1 MTSNFG
7 ELQKF
12 GKEQLEVAS
21 SMAASIAKGFQ
32 TIATETTSFSKKSMD
47 SNSAY
52 VEKLLGANSLDKAIQ
67 IQSEYAKSA
76 YEDFVAQATKI
87 GDLYANLAKQA
98 FKPVESVFAN
108 MQAVVSPEVHAAPTP
123 EIQAVVSPEIPAVV
137 SPKPNV
143 ASAKSNVVS
152 AKVAKPSAARAK

>member
-7 ELQKF
+7 EFQKF

-21 SMAASIAKGFQ
+21 SVAASIAKGFQ
-32 TIATETTSFSKKSMD
+32 TIATETTFFSKKSID

-87 GDLYANLAKQA
+87 GDLYADLAKQA
-98 FKPVESVFAN
+98 LKPVESVFAN
-108 MQAVVSPEVHAAPTP
+108 
-123 EIQAVVSPEIPAVV
+123 IQAVVSPDVRVATPEFQPVV
-137 SPKPNV
+137 STKPSASPKPSAA
-143 ASAKSNVVS
+143 ASPKSNVVS